1 MKHFLI
7 LAGLGLFTAGTVAA
21 DSIVAAN
28 KQTKTIACAKD
39 GVVLIAGNDNTIK
52 LTGKCK
58 LVHVPGNH
66 NKITAESAA
75 AISADG
81 NENSVVVTAVDAITI
96 NGNKNSVTWSKTL
109 DGDEAPDVSELGDGN
124 KVTKKL

>member
-1 MKHFLI
+1 MKHLLI
-7 LAGLGLFTAGTVAA
+7 LAALFTVKTVAA
-21 DSIVAAN
+21 DSIIAAN

-58 LVHVPGNH
+58 LVQVPGNH

-75 AISADG
+75 VISADG
-81 NENSVVVTAVDAITI
+81 NENSVVVTAVDAISI
-96 NGNKNSVTWSKTL
+96 NGNKNSVTWSRTL
-109 DGDEAPDVSELGDGN
+109 DGDDAPDISELGEGN
-124 KVTKKL
+124 KVTKR

>member
-7 LAGLGLFTAGTVAA
+7 LAALFTAETAVA
-21 DSIVAAN
+21 DSIIAGN

-52 LTGKCK
+52 LTGRCK
-58 LVHVPGNH
+58 LVQVPGNH
-66 NKITAESAA
+66 NKIT
-75 AISADG
+75 
-81 NENSVVVTAVDAITI
+81 
-96 NGNKNSVTWSKTL
+96 GNKNSVTWSKTI
-109 DGDEAPDVSELGDGN
+109 DGDKAPEVSELGTGN

>member
-7 LAGLGLFTAGTVAA
+7 LAALFAATPVAA
-21 DSIVAAN
+21 DAIIASN

-58 LVHVPGNH
+58 LVQVPGNH
-66 NKITAESAA
+66 NKITADSAA
-75 AISADG
+75 VVSADG
-81 NENSVVVTAVDAITI
+81 NDNTVVVTAVDAITL
-96 NGNKNSVTWSKTL
+96 NGNNNAVTWSKTL
-109 DGDEAPDVSELGDGN
+109 DGDEAPDVSELGEGN
-124 KVTKKL
+124 KVTKK

>member
-7 LAGLGLFTAGTVAA
+7 LAALFTAKPVVA
-21 DSIVAAN
+21 DSIIAAN

-52 LTGKCK
+52 LTGRCK
-58 LVHVPGNH
+58 LVQVPGNH
-66 NKITAESAA
+66 NKITAEGAA
-75 AISADG
+75 VISADG
-81 NENSVVVTAVDAITI
+81 NDNTVVVTAVDAITV

-109 DGDEAPDVSELGDGN
+109 DGDDEPDVSTNGDDN
-124 KVTKKL
+124 KITKKL

>member
-7 LAGLGLFTAGTVAA
+7 LAALFTAETAVA
-21 DSIVAAN
+21 DSIIAGN

-52 LTGKCK
+52 LTGRCK
-58 LVHVPGNH
+58 LVQVPGNH

-75 AISADG
+75 VISTDG

-96 NGNKNSVTWSKTL
+96 NGNKNSVTWSKTI
-109 DGDEAPDVSELGDGN
+109 DGDKAPEISERGTGN